1 MMTKIAKPEIKCKTT
16 FHIHLRALSRTN
28 FARLTFNRNPMT
40 YQAKCIQMIWE
51 DPDVNPNEEL
61 KEILPDY
68 TY

>member
-1 MMTKIAKPEIKCKTT
+1 MTIKFAKPEIKCKTT

-40 YQAKCIQMIWE
+40 YQAKSSQMIWE
-51 DPDVNPNEEL
+51 NPYANPIEEL

-68 TY
+68 TC